1 VLTSIWRT
9 SEETTATAGRQQGHH
24 ANEDKAEAAA
34 EEEEPLG
41 SRSMPRQHPSASVGT
56 RQQGIAERAAEEEEP
71 TLPDAHWH
79 RSIRQ
84 HTSASDSIR
93 QEEEAA
99 ALGNSELYCR

>member
-1 VLTSIWRT
+1 VD
-9 SEETTATAGRQQGHH
+9 TAQ
-24 ANEDKAEAAA
+24 AAA

-41 SRSMPRQHPSASVGT
+41 SRSMPCQHPSASVGT
-56 RQQGIAERAAEEEEP
+56 RQQSIAERAAEEEP
-71 TLPDAHWH
+71 TLPEAHWQ

-99 ALGNSELYCR
+99 ALRNSELYCR